1 MDYFQGFT
9 AQQVLGIVPTKAGAS
24 AAGEQLPASS
34 HMAGDLGAVPW
45 SHQSQHFWF
54 LALGAAAILGIV
66 GASVDVR
73 AGKRHARASVNDK

>member
-1 MDYFQGFT
+1 MDYMQGFT

-24 AAGEQLPASS
+24 AAGDQLPPSS
-34 HMAGDLGAVPW
+34 HMAGDHGAVPW

-54 LALGAAAILGIV
+54 LVLGALAITGVV

-73 AGKRHARASVNDK
+73 AGKRHAKGSVNN